1 MVKVRL
7 WVMCEEH
14 PHKDRNRRVCVCV
27 HVCVAVE
34 MKENVSDRVRAAEE
48 TEKFGEDGG
57 SEQQSNILDKI
68 RSGSLEVVKVSRP

>member
-14 PHKDRNRRVCVCV
+14 PHKDRNRRVCV
-27 HVCVAVE
+27 HVCVAAE

-57 SEQQSNILDKI
+57 SEQQSNILEKI
-68 RSGSLEVVKVSRP
+68 PSGSLEVVKVSRP